1 MSKKI
6 NQIEPLIDSKDEK
19 AISSYIKSGGWITE
33 HLETKKLENNIKNY
47 VNRKYAIAVPNG
59 TIAIYLSLLSLGLTK
74 GKKVAV
80 LVVNHLE

>member
-33 HLETKKLENNIKNY
+33 HLETKKLENNI
-47 VNRKYAIAVPNG
+47 
-59 TIAIYLSLLSLGLTK
+59 
-74 GKKVAV
+74 
-80 LVVNHLE
+80 

>member
-1 MSKKI
+1 M
-6 NQIEPLIDSKDEK
+6 NLLIDSKDEK

-47 VNRKYAIAVPNG
+47 VNLRKYAIAVPNG

-74 GKKVAV
+74 GKR
-80 LVVNHLE
+80 LLFLT